1 MGGGIVKIH
10 SVALSREGGFYTH
23 REVPTLVGD
32 GCSLDN
38 NNHLLGLVYHIEAN
52 LFVRLR
58 IPLGHSGHNYI

>member
-1 MGGGIVKIH
+1 MGGWGVVKIH

-38 NNHLLGLVYHIEAN
+38 NNHLLGLVY
-52 LFVRLR
+52 
-58 IPLGHSGHNYI
+58 YIKKQIYL